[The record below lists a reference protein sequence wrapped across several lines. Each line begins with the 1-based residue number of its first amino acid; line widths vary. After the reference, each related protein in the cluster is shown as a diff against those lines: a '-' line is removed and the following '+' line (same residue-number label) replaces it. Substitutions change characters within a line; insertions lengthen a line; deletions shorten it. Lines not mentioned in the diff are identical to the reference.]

1 MNKRMI
7 AYMQGILMVCEAGLL
22 LLPLITAFIYG
33 ESGTIPAFLI
43 TIALLCIIGLILIK
57 FKPADKTIYA
67 RDGLVIVALGW
78 IVLSLFGALPYY
90 ISGEIPKFI
99 DALFETV
106 SGLTT
111 TGSSILSDVEAL
123 SKSLLFWRNF
133 TNWIGG
139 MGVLVFVMAVLPLS
153 GGGGDLHLM
162 KAEAPGPSVGK
173 LVPKSNRTAQ
183 ILYLIYFALTVLCA
197 IFLLIGGMPLFDS
210 ITTAFGTAGTGG
222 FSIFNDSIG
231 GYSPFCR
238 GVVTVFMALFGINF
252 NIYFLI
258 LMKHFKE
265 ALKSEELWTYI
276 GIMGISVFT
285 ITLNIREQFAGIG
298 EAFQH
303 ASFQVSS
310 LMTSTGFCSTDFNQW
325 PELSRTILLMIMC
338 IGACA
343 GSTGGGFKIS
353 RVILL
358 VKYAA
363 KELRTISHPRS
374 VKVIKFE
381 GTRVKDETIRG
392 TMAFFI
398 VYVAIFCLSLV
409 LVSFDKTDMTTNI
422 TSVIS
427 ALNNMGPNLGPRL
440 AEGAVAGYGAGG
452 PFSNFGTFSNL
463 SKIVFILDMLF
474 GRLEFFPLIVL
485 LTPPKSLRHKIA
497 NRKRL

>member
-7 AYMQGILMVCEAGLL
+7 AYIQGILMICEAGLL
-22 LLPLITAFIYG
+22 VFPLITAVIYK
-33 ESGTIPAFLI
+33 ENTIPAFI
-43 TIALLCIIGLILIK
+43 ATIVLLCIGGTVLSL
-57 FKPADKTIYA
+57 FKPKDKTIYA
-67 RDGLVIVALGW
+67 RDGFVIVALGW
-78 IVLSLFGALPYY
+78 ILLSLFGALPYY

-99 DALFETV
+99 DALFESV

-111 TGSSILSDVEAL
+111 TGSSILSNVEGL

-173 LVPKSNRTAQ
+173 LVPKSNKTAQ
-183 ILYLIYFALTVLCA
+183 ILYLIYIVLTALCA
-197 IFLLIGGMPLFDS
+197 VFLLIGGMPIFDS

-222 FSIFNDSIG
+222 FSIYNIG
-231 GYSPFCR
+231 IANCTPFCQT
-238 GVVTVFMALFGINF
+238 VIAVFMALFGINF
-252 NIYFLI
+252 NIYFLL
-258 LMKHFKE
+258 LMKRFKD

-276 GIMGISVFT
+276 GIIIAAVAIITINISK
-285 ITLNIREQFAGIG
+285 QFASIG
-298 EAFQH
+298 EAFHH

-310 LMTSTGFCSTDFNQW
+310 LMTSTGFSTADFNQW

-343 GSTGGGFKIS
+343 GSTGGGFKVS

-363 KELRTISHPRS
+363 KELRSVSHPRS
-374 VKVIKFE
+374 VRVLKFE
-381 GTRVKDETIRG
+381 GSRVKDETIRG
-392 TMAFFI
+392 TMAYFV
-398 VYVAIFCLSLV
+398 VYAAIFCLSLV

-427 ALNNMGPNLGPRL
+427 TLNNMGPNMGPRL
-440 AEGAVAGYGAGG
+440 IEGATAGYGAGG
-452 PFSNFGTFSNL
+452 PFSNFGTFSSF
-463 SKIVFILDMLF
+463 SKIIFILDMLF

-485 LTPPKSLRHKIA
+485 FSPSRSLRQKLS

>member
-7 AYMQGILMVCEAGLL
+7 AYVQGLLMVCEAGLL
-22 LLPLITAFIYG
+22 LLPLITALIYG
-33 ESGTIPAFLI
+33 ESTVSAFIFTIC
-43 TIALLCIIGLILIK
+43 LLCVVGLVLIK
-57 FKPADKTIYA
+57 FKPKDKTIYA

-78 IVLSLFGALPYY
+78 IILSLFGALPYY
-90 ISGEIPKFI
+90 ISGEIPRFI

-111 TGSSILSDVEAL
+111 TGASILSEVESM

-173 LVPKSNRTAQ
+173 LVPKSNKTAR
-183 ILYLIYFALTVLCA
+183 ILYLIYFALTAACA
-197 IFLLIGGMPLFDS
+197 IFLLIGGLPLFDS

-222 FSIFNDSIG
+222 FSIYNDSFG
-231 GYSPFCR
+231 SASPYCR
-238 GVVTVFMALFGINF
+238 TVIAVFMALFGINF
-252 NIYFLI
+252 NIYFLLLI
-258 LMKHFKE
+258 KRFKD
-265 ALKSEELWTYI
+265 AFKSEELWTYI
-276 GIMGISVFT
+276 GIIIASVTVITINIS
-285 ITLNIREQFAGIG
+285 NQFSSIG
-298 EAFQH
+298 EAFHH

-310 LMTSTGFCSTDFNQW
+310 LMTSTGFSSTDFNQW
-325 PELSRTILLMIMC
+325 PELSRTILIMMMC
-338 IGACA
+338 VGACA
-343 GSTGGGFKIS
+343 GSTGGGFKVS
-353 RVILL
+353 RLILL

-363 KELRTISHPRS
+363 KELRSVSHPRS
-374 VKVIKFE
+374 VKVLKFE
-381 GTRVKDETIRG
+381 GRRVKDETIRG
-392 TMAFFI
+392 TTAYFI
-398 VYVAIFCLSLV
+398 VYVAIFCLSLI
-409 LVSFDKTDMTTNI
+409 LISFDKGDTTTNI

-427 ALNNMGPNLGPRL
+427 LLNNMGPNMGDRIVDS
-440 AEGAVAGYGAGG
+440 ASGIISGG
-452 PFSNFGTFSNL
+452 PLTNFGPFSNL

-485 LTPPKSLRHKIA
+485 LTPSRSLRQKLS

>member
-7 AYMQGILMVCEAGLL
+7 AYTQGLLMICEAGLL
-22 LLPLITAFIYG
+22 LLPLITGLIYG
-33 ESGTIPAFLI
+33 ESNTIPAFLI
-43 TIALLCIIGLILIK
+43 TIALLCFIGLILIK
-57 FKPADKTIYA
+57 FKPEDKTIYA

-78 IVLSLFGALPYY
+78 IILSLFGSLPYY

-285 ITLNIREQFAGIG
+285 ITLNIREQFTGIG

-303 ASFQVSS
+303 AAFQVSS

-392 TMAFFI
+392 TMAYFI
-398 VYVAIFCLSLV
+398 VYVAILCLSII

-427 ALNNMGPNLGPRL
+427 TLNNMGPNLGPRL
-440 AEGAVAGYGAGG
+440 VEGATAGYGAGG

>member
-1 MNKRMI
+1 MNKKMI
-7 AYMQGILMVCEAGLL
+7 AYIQGILMICEAGLL
-22 LLPLITAFIYG
+22 VFPLVTAVIYK
-33 ESGTIPAFLI
+33 ESTIPAFI
-43 TIALLCIIGLILIK
+43 STIVLLCIGGCALSLL
-57 FKPADKTIYA
+57 KPKDKTIYA

-78 IVLSLFGALPYY
+78 ILLSIFGALPYY

-99 DALFETV
+99 DALFESV

-111 TGSSILSDVEAL
+111 TGSSILSDIEGL

-173 LVPKSNRTAQ
+173 LVPKSNKTAQ
-183 ILYLIYFALTVLCA
+183 ILYLIYIVLTALCA
-197 IFLLIGGMPLFDS
+197 VFLLIGGMPLFDS

-222 FSIFNDSIG
+222 FSIYNIG
-231 GYSPFCR
+231 IAKCTPFCQT
-238 GVVTVFMALFGINF
+238 VIAVFMALFGINF

-258 LMKHFKE
+258 LMKRFKD

-276 GIMGISVFT
+276 GIIVVAVSIIT
-285 ITLNIREQFAGIG
+285 INTSKQFAGIG
-298 EAFQH
+298 EAFHH

-310 LMTSTGFCSTDFNQW
+310 LMTSTGFSTVDFNQW

-343 GSTGGGFKIS
+343 GSTGGGFKVS

-363 KELRTISHPRS
+363 KELRSVSHPRS
-374 VKVIKFE
+374 VRVLKFE
-381 GTRVKDETIRG
+381 GSRVKDETIRG
-392 TMAFFI
+392 TMAYFV

-427 ALNNMGPNLGPRL
+427 ALNNMGPNMGPRL
-440 AEGAVAGYGAGG
+440 IEGATAGYGAGG
-452 PFSNFGTFSNL
+452 PFSNFGTFSSF

-485 LTPPKSLRHKIA
+485 FSPSRSLKQKLS

>member
-7 AYMQGILMVCEAGLL
+7 AYTQGLLMICEAGLL
-22 LLPLITAFIYG
+22 FFPLIIAHIYG
-33 ESGTIPAFLI
+33 ERSTIPAFLF
-43 TIALLCIIGLILIK
+43 TIALLCIIGLILVK
-57 FKPADKTIYA
+57 FKPKDKTIYA
-67 RDGLVIVALGW
+67 REGLVIVALGW
-78 IVLSLFGALPYY
+78 IILSFFGSFPYY
-90 ISGEIPKFI
+90 LSGEIPHFI

-162 KAEAPGPSVGK
+162 RAESPGPSVGK
-173 LVPKSNRTAQ
+173 LVPKSNKTAQ
-183 ILYLIYFALTVLCA
+183 ILYLIYFTLTFLCA
-197 IFLLIGGMPLFDS
+197 VFLLIGGMPLFDS

-222 FSIFNDSIG
+222 FSIYNTSISDC
-231 GYSPFCR
+231 SPFCR
-238 GVVTVFMALFGINF
+238 TVIAVFMALFGINF

-258 LMKHFKE
+258 LIKRFKD
-265 ALKSEELWTYI
+265 AIKSEELWTYI
-276 GIMGISVFT
+276 GIIITSVIAITINISNQYSS
-285 ITLNIREQFAGIG
+285 IL

-325 PELSRTILLMIMC
+325 PEFSRTILIMIMC

-343 GSTGGGFKIS
+343 GSTGGGFKVS

-363 KELRTISHPRS
+363 KELKAISHPRS
-374 VKVIKFE
+374 VKVLKFE
-381 GTRVKDETIRG
+381 GSRVKDETIRG
-392 TMAFFI
+392 TMAYFI
-398 VYVAIFCLSLV
+398 VYVAILCLSIV
-409 LVSFDKTDMTTNI
+409 LVSFDKTDTTTNI

-427 ALNNMGPNLGPRL
+427 TLNNMGPNLGPRL
-440 AEGAVAGYGAGG
+440 IEGAVALPGAGG
-452 PFSNFGTFSNL
+452 PLSNFSAFNNV

-485 LTPPKSLRHKIA
+485 LTPPKGFRQKMIR
-497 NRKRL
+497 RKRL

>member
-7 AYMQGILMVCEAGLL
+7 AYIQGILMICEAGLL
-22 LLPLITAFIYG
+22 VFPLITAVIYK
-33 ESGTIPAFLI
+33 ESTIPAFI
-43 TIALLCIIGLILIK
+43 ATIVSLCVGGSLLSLL
-57 FKPADKTIYA
+57 KPKDKTIYA

-78 IVLSLFGALPYY
+78 ILLSFFGALPYY
-90 ISGEIPKFI
+90 ISGEIPRFV
-99 DALFETV
+99 DALFESV

-111 TGSSILSDVEAL
+111 TGSSILSDIEGL

-173 LVPKSNRTAQ
+173 LVPKSNKTAQ
-183 ILYLIYFALTVLCA
+183 ILYLIYFALTALCA
-197 IFLLIGGMPLFDS
+197 IFLLIGGMPIFDS

-222 FSIFNDSIG
+222 FSIYNIG
-231 GYSPFCR
+231 IANCTPFCQT
-238 GVVTVFMALFGINF
+238 VIAVFMALFGINF
-252 NIYFLI
+252 NIYFLL
-258 LMKHFKE
+258 LMKRFKD

-276 GIMGISVFT
+276 GIIIAAVAIIT
-285 ITLNIREQFAGIG
+285 INTSKQFASIG
-298 EAFQH
+298 EAFHH

-310 LMTSTGFCSTDFNQW
+310 LMTSTGFSTVDFNQW

-343 GSTGGGFKIS
+343 GSTGGGFKVS

-363 KELRTISHPRS
+363 KELRSVSHPRS
-374 VKVIKFE
+374 VRVLKFE
-381 GTRVKDETIRG
+381 GSRVKDETIRG
-392 TMAFFI
+392 TMAYFV
-398 VYVAIFCLSLV
+398 VYAAIFCLSLV

-427 ALNNMGPNLGPRL
+427 TLNNMGPNMGPRL
-440 AEGAVAGYGAGG
+440 IEGATAGYGAGG
-452 PFSNFGTFSNL
+452 PFSNFGTFSSF
-463 SKIVFILDMLF
+463 SKIIFILDMLF

-485 LTPPKSLRHKIA
+485 FSPSRSLRQKLS

>member
-7 AYMQGILMVCEAGLL
+7 AYTQGLLMICEATLL
-22 LLPLITAFIYG
+22 IFPLITAHIYD
-33 ESGTIPAFLI
+33 EKATIPAFI
-43 TIALLCIIGLILIK
+43 FTIALLCITGLILIR
-57 FKPADKTIYA
+57 FKPEDKTIYA
-67 RDGLVIVALGW
+67 RDGFVIVALGW
-78 IVLSLFGALPYY
+78 ILLSIFGSLPYY
-90 ISGEIPKFI
+90 LSGEIPRFI

-153 GGGGDLHLM
+153 RGGGDLHLM
-162 KAEAPGPSVGK
+162 RAESPGPSVGK
-173 LVPKSNRTAQ
+173 LVPKSNKTAQ

-222 FSIFNDSIG
+222 FSIYNSSIAACT
-231 GYSPFCR
+231 PFCR
-238 GVVTVFMALFGINF
+238 NVVAVFMALFGINF
-252 NIYFLI
+252 NIYFLLI
-258 LMKHFKE
+258 LKRFKD

-276 GIMGISVFT
+276 GIIVASVFAIT
-285 ITLNIREQFAGIG
+285 INISNQFSSIG
-298 EAFQH
+298 EAFHH

-325 PELSRTILLMIMC
+325 PEFSRTILIMLMC

-358 VKYAA
+358 IKYGA
-363 KELRTISHPRS
+363 KELRTLSHPRS
-374 VKVIKFE
+374 VKVLKFE
-381 GTRVKDETIRG
+381 GARVKDETIRG
-392 TMAFFI
+392 TMAYFV
-398 VYVAIFCLSLV
+398 VYVAIFCLSLL
-409 LVSFDKTDMTTNI
+409 LVSLDKTDTTTNI

-427 ALNNMGPNLGPRL
+427 TLNNMGPNLGPRL
-440 AEGAVAGYGAGG
+440 IEGATAGYGAGG
-452 PFSNFGTFSNL
+452 PLSNFGTFSDI

-485 LTPPKSLRHKIA
+485 LTPPRSFRQRLTR
-497 NRKRL
+497 RKRL

>member
-1 MNKRMI
+1 MNKKMI
-7 AYMQGILMVCEAGLL
+7 AYIQGILMICEAGLL
-22 LLPLITAFIYG
+22 VFPLVTAVIYK
-33 ESGTIPAFLI
+33 ESTIPAFI
-43 TIALLCIIGLILIK
+43 STIVLLCIGGCALSLL
-57 FKPADKTIYA
+57 KPKDKTIYA

-78 IVLSLFGALPYY
+78 ILLSLFGALPYY

-99 DALFETV
+99 DALFESV

-111 TGSSILSDVEAL
+111 TGSSILSDIEGL

-173 LVPKSNRTAQ
+173 LVPKSNKTAQ
-183 ILYLIYFALTVLCA
+183 ILYLIYIVLTALCA
-197 IFLLIGGMPLFDS
+197 VFLLIGGMPLFDS

-222 FSIFNDSIG
+222 FSIYNIG
-231 GYSPFCR
+231 IAKCTPFCQT
-238 GVVTVFMALFGINF
+238 VIAVFMALFGINF

-258 LMKHFKE
+258 LMKRFKD

-276 GIMGISVFT
+276 GIIVVAVSIIT
-285 ITLNIREQFAGIG
+285 INTSKQFAGIG
-298 EAFQH
+298 EAFHH

-310 LMTSTGFCSTDFNQW
+310 LMTSTGFSTVDFNQW

-343 GSTGGGFKIS
+343 GSTGGGFKVS

-363 KELRTISHPRS
+363 KELRSVSHPRS
-374 VKVIKFE
+374 VRVLKFE
-381 GTRVKDETIRG
+381 GSRVKDETIRG
-392 TMAFFI
+392 TMAYFV

-427 ALNNMGPNLGPRL
+427 TLNNMGPNMGPRL
-440 AEGAVAGYGAGG
+440 IEGATAGYGAGG
-452 PFSNFGTFSNL
+452 PFSNFGTFSSF

-485 LTPPKSLRHKIA
+485 FSPSRSLKQKLS

>member
-7 AYMQGILMVCEAGLL
+7 AYIQGILMICEAGLL
-22 LLPLITAFIYG
+22 VFPLITAVIYK
-33 ESGTIPAFLI
+33 ETTIPAFI
-43 TIALLCIIGLILIK
+43 ATIVLLCIGGTVLSL
-57 FKPADKTIYA
+57 FKPKDKTIYA
-67 RDGLVIVALGW
+67 RDGFIIVALGW
-78 IVLSLFGALPYY
+78 ILLSLFGALPYY
-90 ISGEIPKFI
+90 ISGEIPRFV
-99 DALFETV
+99 DALFESV

-111 TGSSILSDVEAL
+111 TGSSILSNVEGL

-173 LVPKSNRTAQ
+173 LVPKSNKTAQ
-183 ILYLIYFALTVLCA
+183 ILYLIYIVLTVLCA
-197 IFLLIGGMPLFDS
+197 IFLLIGGMPIFDS
-210 ITTAFGTAGTGG
+210 VTTAFGTAGTGG
-222 FSIFNDSIG
+222 FSIYNIG
-231 GYSPFCR
+231 IANCSPFCQT
-238 GVVTVFMALFGINF
+238 VIAVFMALFGINF
-252 NIYFLI
+252 NIYFLL
-258 LMKHFKE
+258 LMKRFKD

-276 GIMGISVFT
+276 GIIIAAVAIIT
-285 ITLNIREQFAGIG
+285 INTSKQFASIG
-298 EAFQH
+298 EAFHH

-310 LMTSTGFCSTDFNQW
+310 LMTSTGFSTVDFNQW

-343 GSTGGGFKIS
+343 GSTGGGFKVS

-363 KELRTISHPRS
+363 KELRSVSHPRS
-374 VKVIKFE
+374 VRVLKFE
-381 GTRVKDETIRG
+381 GSRVKDETIRG
-392 TMAFFI
+392 TMAYFI

-409 LVSFDKTDMTTNI
+409 LVSFDRTDMTTNI

-440 AEGAVAGYGAGG
+440 IEGATAGYGAGG
-452 PFSNFGTFSNL
+452 PFSNFGTFNSF
-463 SKIVFILDMLF
+463 SKIIFILDMLF

-485 LTPPKSLRHKIA
+485 FSPPRSLRQKLS

>member
-22 LLPLITAFIYG
+22 LLPLVTARIYN
-33 ESGTIPAFLI
+33 ETSTIPAFLI
-43 TIALLCIIGLILIK
+43 TIALLLLIGLILIRL
-57 FKPADKTIYA
+57 KPKDKTIYA

-78 IVLSLFGALPYY
+78 ILLSIFGSLPYY
-90 ISGEIPKFI
+90 ISGEIPHFI

-111 TGSSILSDVEAL
+111 TGSSILSNVEAL
-123 SKSLLFWRNF
+123 SKSLLFWRSF

-139 MGVLVFVMAVLPLS
+139 MGVLVFVMAVLPLA
-153 GGGGDLHLM
+153 GGGGDLHIM

-173 LVPKSNRTAQ
+173 LVPKSNRTAR
-183 ILYLIYFALTVLCA
+183 ILYLIYFALTVLCTV
-197 IFLLIGGMPLFDS
+197 FLLLGGMPLFDS
-210 ITTAFGTAGTGG
+210 IATAFSTAGTGG
-222 FSIFNDSIG
+222 FSIYNDGFASVSN
-231 GYSPFCR
+231 YCR
-238 GVVTVFMALFGINF
+238 TVVAVFMALFGINF
-252 NIYFLI
+252 NIYFLLLI
-258 LMKHFKE
+258 KRFKE

-276 GIMGISVFT
+276 GIIVASVSVIT
-285 ITLNIREQFAGIG
+285 INTANQYDRLFD
-298 EAFQH
+298 AFHH

-343 GSTGGGFKIS
+343 GSTGGGFKVS
-353 RVILL
+353 RLILV

-374 VKVIKFE
+374 VKVVRFE

-392 TMAFFI
+392 TIAFFI
-398 VYVAIFCLSLV
+398 VYVAILCLSIV

-422 TSVIS
+422 SSVIS
-427 ALNNMGPNLGPRL
+427 ALNNMGPNIGPRL
-440 AEGAVAGYGAGG
+440 MEGATAGYGAGG

-485 LTPPKSLRHKIA
+485 LTPPKSFRQKITR
-497 NRKRL
+497 RKRL

>member
-7 AYMQGILMVCEAGLL
+7 AYIQGILMICEAGLL
-22 LLPLITAFIYG
+22 VFPLITAVIYK
-33 ESGTIPAFLI
+33 ESTIPAFI
-43 TIALLCIIGLILIK
+43 ATIVSLCVGGSLLSLL
-57 FKPADKTIYA
+57 KPKDKTIYA

-78 IVLSLFGALPYY
+78 ILLSFFGALPYY
-90 ISGEIPKFI
+90 ISGEIPRFV
-99 DALFETV
+99 DALFESV

-111 TGSSILSDVEAL
+111 TGSSILSDIEGL

-173 LVPKSNRTAQ
+173 LVPKSNKTAQ
-183 ILYLIYFALTVLCA
+183 ILYLIYIVLTALCA
-197 IFLLIGGMPLFDS
+197 IFLLIGGMPIFDS

-222 FSIFNDSIG
+222 FSIYNIG
-231 GYSPFCR
+231 IANCTPFCQT
-238 GVVTVFMALFGINF
+238 VIAVFMALFGINF
-252 NIYFLI
+252 NIYFLL
-258 LMKHFKE
+258 LMKRFKD

-276 GIMGISVFT
+276 GIIIAAVAIIT
-285 ITLNIREQFAGIG
+285 INTSKQFASIG
-298 EAFQH
+298 EAFHH

-310 LMTSTGFCSTDFNQW
+310 LMTSTGFSTVDFNQW

-343 GSTGGGFKIS
+343 GSTGGGFKVS

-363 KELRTISHPRS
+363 KELRSVSHPRS
-374 VKVIKFE
+374 VRVLKFE
-381 GTRVKDETIRG
+381 GSRVKDETIRG
-392 TMAFFI
+392 TMAYFV
-398 VYVAIFCLSLV
+398 VYAAIFCLSLV

-427 ALNNMGPNLGPRL
+427 TLNNMGPNMGPRL
-440 AEGAVAGYGAGG
+440 IEGATAGYGAGG
-452 PFSNFGTFSNL
+452 PFSNFGTFSSF
-463 SKIVFILDMLF
+463 SKIIFILDMLF

-485 LTPPKSLRHKIA
+485 FSPSRSLRQKLS

>member
-7 AYMQGILMVCEAGLL
+7 AYTQGLLMLCEAGLL
-22 LLPLITAFIYG
+22 LLPLITARIYN
-33 ESGTIPAFLI
+33 ETNTVPAFLI
-43 TIALLCIIGLILIK
+43 TIALLFLIGLILIK

-78 IVLSLFGALPYY
+78 IVLSLFGSLPFY
-90 ISGEIPKFI
+90 ISGEIPRFI

-123 SKSLLFWRNF
+123 SKSLLFWRSF

-139 MGVLVFVMAVLPLS
+139 MGVLVFVMAILPLA

-173 LVPKSNRTAQ
+173 LVPKSNRTAR

-197 IFLLIGGMPLFDS
+197 VLLLIGGMPLFDS
-210 ITTAFGTAGTGG
+210 IATAFSTAGTGG
-222 FSIFNDSIG
+222 FSIYNDGFASVST
-231 GYSPFCR
+231 YCR
-238 GVVTVFMALFGINF
+238 TVVAVFMALFGINF

-258 LMKHFKE
+258 LIKRFKE

-276 GIMGISVFT
+276 GIIVASVLVIT
-285 ITLNIREQFAGIG
+285 INIRNQYESLFG
-298 EAFQH
+298 AFHH

-310 LMTSTGFCSTDFNQW
+310 LMTSTGFASADFNQW
-325 PELSRTILLMIMC
+325 PELSRTIILMIMC

-343 GSTGGGFKIS
+343 GSTGGGFKVS
-353 RVILL
+353 RLILL

-363 KELRTISHPRS
+363 KELRTISHPRNVS
-374 VKVIKFE
+374 VLKFE
-381 GTRVKDETIRG
+381 GSRVKDETIRG
-392 TMAFFI
+392 TMAYFI
-398 VYVAIFCLSLV
+398 VYVAICCLSIV

-427 ALNNMGPNLGPRL
+427 TLNNMGPNMGPRL
-440 AEGAVAGYGAGG
+440 INGAVAGYGAGG
-452 PFSNFGTFSNL
+452 PFSNFGTFNNL

-485 LTPPKSLRHKIA
+485 LSPPRSLRQKFSK
-497 NRKRL
+497 RKRL